1 MEIDPVC
8 GMQVAPGPDALQS
21 EHEGRRYWF
30 CCASCLQ
37 RFQAE
42 PERFLAP
49 KTIRI
54 SSATPRRDGAG
65 SYTCPMHAEIR
76 QDGPGACPK
85 CGMALEPLVP
95 PRGGSGE
102 HDPELASMRAR
113 LKFAAA
119 LTVPLV
125 LLAMARHLPWLHL
138 HDRFAPRTLDLVEL
152 ALSTPV
158 VLWAGWPF
166 FVRGARSIAAKSPNM
181 FTLISLGVAAAW
193 VSSLVLVAA
202 PGLLPDALR
211 LEGGGV
217 PVYFETAAAVVTLV
231 LVGQVLELRAR
242 QSTGSAIRALLDLA
256 PPTARIL
263 HGDGREEDVPLGT
276 VAPGDLLRVRPGEK
290 IPVDGRVEQGAS
302 AVDESMITGEPIP
315 VEKRPGDPVTGGTMN
330 ASGVLAVRAQRV
342 GAETVLARI
351 VAHVVEAQRSRA
363 PAQDLADKVSAW
375 FVPAVVAVSAIAFVA
390 WWTSGPEPRLAH
402 ALMSAIS
409 VLVIACPC
417 ALGLATPMSVLVA
430 IGRGAHEGVLFRDA
444 EAIEVLG
451 RVEVLLVDKTGTLTE
466 GKPKLV
472 SATPAD
478 GFEEEELVRLAAA
491 VEKGSEHPLASA
503 ILAGARERGI
513 DAPAVDAFAAVPGKG
528 VRGTV
533 GGREVLLGNRRLF
546 EDANLP
552 LGALSERADEL
563 RAEGATVAF
572 VAVDAKPA
580 GLLAIADRPRAGA
593 REAVRALHALGLR
606 LVMVTGDSRATAEA
620 VAHDLAIDEVVAEV
634 LPEEKAKVVERRQF
648 SGKLVAMAGDG
659 INDAPALAQADVGIA
674 MGTGTDVAMEAAG
687 VTLVRGDLGALARAR
702 RLSVEA
708 TRNMQQNLLLAFVY
722 NAVCV
727 PVAAG
732 ALYAKLGIT
741 LSPTI
746 AAAAM
751 SLSSVSVIG
760 NALRLRRTRAT

>member
-1 MEIDPVC
+1 
-8 GMQVAPGPDALQS
+8 
-21 EHEGRRYWF
+21 
-30 CCASCLQ
+30 
-37 RFQAE
+37 
-42 PERFLAP
+42 
-49 KTIRI
+49 
-54 SSATPRRDGAG
+54 
-65 SYTCPMHAEIR
+65 
-76 QDGPGACPK
+76 
-85 CGMALEPLVP
+85 MALEPLVP
-95 PRGGSGE
+95 TSDE
-102 HDPELASMRAR
+102 DPELASMRAR
-113 LKFAAA
+113 FWFAAA
-119 LTVPLV
+119 LTAPLV

-138 HDRFAPRTLDLVEL
+138 HETLASRTLDLVEL

-166 FVRGARSIAAKSPNM
+166 FVRGARSIPAKSPNM
-181 FTLISLGVAAAW
+181 FTLIALGVAAAW
-193 VSSLVLVAA
+193 GSSVVFVAA
-202 PGLLPDALR
+202 PGILPESLR

-217 PVYFETAAAVVTLV
+217 PVYFETAAAVVALV
-231 LVGQVLELRAR
+231 LLGQVLELRAR
-242 QSTGSAIRALLDLA
+242 HSTGSAIRALLELA
-256 PPTARIL
+256 PPTARLL
-263 HGDGREEDVPLGT
+263 HGDGREEDVPLDT

-290 IPVDGRVEQGAS
+290 VPVDGRVEQGAS
-302 AVDESMITGEPIP
+302 AVDESMLTGEPIP
-315 VEKRPGDPVTGGTMN
+315 VEKRPGDAVTGGTLN
-330 ASGVLAVRAQRV
+330 GSGALAVRARKV

-363 PAQDLADKVSAW
+363 PAQELADKVSAW
-375 FVPAVVAVSAIAFVA
+375 FVPAVVAVAAIAFVA
-390 WWTSGPEPRLAH
+390 WWAAGPEPRLAH
-402 ALMSAIS
+402 ALVNAIS

-417 ALGLATPMSVLVA
+417 ALGLATPMSVLIAV
-430 IGRGAHEGVLFRDA
+430 GRGAQEGVLFRDA

-451 RVEVLLVDKTGTLTE
+451 RVETLLVDKTGTLTE

-478 GFEEEELVRLAAA
+478 GFGEDELVRLAAG

-503 ILAGARERGI
+503 ILAGARERGV
-513 DAPAVDAFAAVPGKG
+513 DVPAADAFAAVPGQG

-533 GGREVLLGNRRLF
+533 GGRAVLLGNRRLL
-546 EDANLP
+546 EDAGVP
-552 LGALSERADEL
+552 LAPIAERAEEL

-572 VAVDAKPA
+572 VAVDGKPA
-580 GLLAIADRPRAGA
+580 GVLAIADRPRAGA

-606 LVMVTGDSRATAEA
+606 LVMVTGDSRTTAEA

-634 LPEEKAKVVERRQF
+634 MPEEKAKVVERRQF

-674 MGTGTDVAMEAAG
+674 MGTGTDVAMETAG
-687 VTLVRGDLGALARAR
+687 VTLVKGDLGALVRAR
-702 RLSVEA
+702 RLSVQA
-708 TRNMQQNLLLAFVY
+708 SRNIQQNLLLAFVY

-732 ALYAKLGIT
+732 ALYPKLGIT

-760 NALRLRRTRAT
+760 NALRLRRRA